1 MENFVMAKK
10 PTYKELE
17 QKVKTLEK
25 NAADH
30 QFIERQKDTLLLA
43 IEQSAEGFA
52 LSDLDGYLEYVN
64 PSFAKIHGYS
74 PEELMGKH
82 LSVFHTAGQI
92 PSVES
97 ANKQIRE
104 TGSFKG
110 EICHVTR
117 DGIEFPTLMYN
128 SLVRDTK
135 GNPIGMAA
143 TLRDITERKKYEV
156 SLRESKQEKELI
168 LNSLVE
174 HVIYQDTELRI
185 LWANRAVCNSVNL
198 NLEEVLGRFC
208 YEIFWRRTDPCADC
222 PLIKAMKTNRPEE
235 IEKDTPDGKC
245 WFVRGYPVQD
255 VNGKIV
261 GAIDLALDITKAKQA
276 EEKLRKAHIQLERMV
291 KERTGELEAK
301 TQKFEELNIALKVL
315 LSKRE
320 EDKKNIE
327 EDVLS
332 NVNNLILPYVNKLK
346 KIVSDESQKTF
357 VEILESNL
365 KEIILPFSKKTS
377 SNYLSLTPVEIQVAN
392 LVRQGRRTKDIAK
405 VLTLSAKTIES
416 HRESI
421 RKKIG
426 IKNKKVNLRS
436 YLLSLD

>member
-1 MENFVMAKK
+1 MTKK
-10 PTYKELE
+10 PTDKELE
-17 QKVKTLEK
+17 HKVK
-25 NAADH
+25 AIDH
-30 QFIERQKDTLLLA
+30 QRLEGQKDTLLLA
-43 IEQSAEGFA
+43 IEQSAEGVA
-52 LSDLDGYLEYVN
+52 LSDLDGHLEYVN
-64 PSFAKIHGYS
+64 PSFAKVHGYS
-74 PEELMGKH
+74 PEELIGKH

-97 ANKQIRE
+97 ANKQLKE

-117 DGIEFPTLMYN
+117 DGLEFPTVMYN
-128 SLVRDTK
+128 SLVRDNN

-143 TLRDITERKKYEV
+143 TLRDISERKKYERV
-156 SLRESKQEKELI
+156 LQESKQEKELI

-185 LWANRAVCNSVNL
+185 LWANQAVCNSVNL
-198 NLEEVLGRFC
+198 KLEEVIGRFC
-208 YEIFWRRTDPCADC
+208 FEIFWRRTDPCPDC
-222 PLIKAMKTNRPEE
+222 PLIKAMETGWPEE
-235 IEKDTPDGKC
+235 IEKDTPDGKY

-255 VNGKIV
+255 VNGGIV

-276 EEKLRKAHIQLERMV
+276 ERDLRNAHKKLERRV
-291 KERTGELEAK
+291 KERTRELEAK
-301 TQKFEELNIALKVL
+301 TQKLEELNIALKVL
-315 LSKRE
+315 LSKRD
-320 EDKKNIE
+320 EDKKIFE

-332 NVNNLILPYVNKLK
+332 NVNTLILPYVNRLK

-365 KEIILPFSKKTS
+365 KEIILPFSKKTA

-392 LVRQGRRTKDIAK
+392 LVKQGKRTKEIAK
-405 VLTLSAKTIES
+405 ILTLSAKTIES
-416 HRESI
+416 HRENI

-436 YLLSLD
+436 YLLSID

>member
-1 MENFVMAKK
+1 MENFVMTNK
-10 PTYKELE
+10 PTDKELE
-17 QKVKTLEK
+17 HKIKAIDHHRLEG
-25 NAADH
+25 
-30 QFIERQKDTLLLA
+30 QKDILLLA
-43 IEQSAEGFA
+43 IEQSAEGVA
-52 LSDLDGYLEYVN
+52 LSDLDGHLEYVN
-64 PSFAKIHGYS
+64 PSFAKVHGYS

-82 LSVFHTAGQI
+82 LSVFHTTGQM

-97 ANKQIRE
+97 ANKQLKE

-117 DGIEFPTLMYN
+117 DGVEFPTLMYN
-128 SLVRDTK
+128 SLVRDNNGK
-135 GNPIGMAA
+135 PIGMAA
-143 TLRDITERKKYEV
+143 TLRDITERKKYEKV
-156 SLRESKQEKELI
+156 LQESKQEKELI

-174 HVIYQDTELRI
+174 HVVYQDTELRI

-198 NLEEVLGRFC
+198 KLEEVVGRFC
-208 YEIFWRRTDPCADC
+208 YEIFWRSTDPCPDC
-222 PLIKAMKTNRPEE
+222 PLRKAMKTGRPEE
-235 IEKDTPDGKC
+235 IEKDTPDGKH

-255 VNGKIV
+255 VNGDIV
-261 GAIDLALDITKAKQA
+261 GAIDLALDITKAKKA
-276 EEKLRKAHIQLERMV
+276 ERDLRDAHKKLERRV
-291 KERTGELEAK
+291 KERTRELEAK

-315 LSKRE
+315 LSKRDD
-320 EDKKNIE
+320 DKKKFE

-332 NVNNLILPYVNKLK
+332 NVNTLILPYVNRLK

-392 LVRQGRRTKDIAK
+392 LVKQGRRTKEIAN
-405 VLTLSAKTIES
+405 VLTLSAKTVES

-426 IKNKKVNLRS
+426 IKNKKINLRS